1 MKKVILPICLFITG
15 LLVQVVAQAQT
26 AEEIIEKYITA
37 IGGADN
43 VRKINSM
50 KVTGH
55 VEVQGIEIPF
65 DVAAVNGKGFRTDA
79 EFQGNKI
86 IDIVTPTKGWS
97 QNPFAGKTSIQPL
110 TDDELKEKLDE
121 LDIQDAFVD
130 YAAKGSTIESLGKD
144 EEDGNEYFKIKLTTK
159 NKNES
164 VYYFDLKT
172 NLIYK
177 RESIMKQE
185 GQEIKMTAKNFDYQF
200 TEIGVKIPF
209 KVDQGGMVMVYK
221 TVTFNVPVDEKIFS
235 DK

>member
-26 AEEIIEKYITA
+26 AEEIIEKYIAA

>member
-26 AEEIIEKYITA
+26 AEEIIEKYIAA

-164 VYYFDLKT
+164 VYFFDLKT

-185 GQEIKMTAKNFDYQF
+185 GQEIKMTAKNFDYQV